1 MKHVI
6 TIQVKQNVLDK
17 NSSNIYWLY
26 IVIKKLVRKGVNM
39 YCKKPKCKWLERTS
53 LMEKYKSLKK
63 NKTWILTTL
72 LVGRL
77 YVIGWDVRWN

>member
-1 MKHVI
+1 MEKI
-6 TIQVKQNVLDK
+6 N
-17 NSSNIYWLY
+17 
-26 IVIKKLVRKGVNM
+26 
-39 YCKKPKCKWLERTS
+39 

-77 YVIGWDVRWN
+77 YVIGCKSLCKVQLKFDDSIDHYKICFIVKGCCQITKVDYILTY